1 MSKVVTTTVLP
12 DVAGGSVTFG
22 GTGDSVVATGN
33 DIRTNALQDAGGN
46 AVFTSNGSGVM
57 SGMNSAFAGALKL
70 LSTQTAS
77 NQASVSFTTGI
88 DSTYDVYMFKFFDIH
103 AHHADDGKFSFQVNA
118 VGQSGYNE
126 TITSTYFL
134 AQHSEA
140 DATDLQYTASADQA
154 QGTGIQRLMQS
165 MGSAAD
171 ESGAGTLYLFAPSGT
186 TYVKHWYSRCN
197 NYNSGDKS
205 EDCFAGGYINTT
217 SAIDEIQFS
226 MSADNLTGTIK
237 MYGISK
243 S

>member
-1 MSKVVTTTVLP
+1 MPL
-12 DVAGGSVTFG
+12 
-22 GTGDSVVATGN
+22 
-33 DIRTNALQDAGGN
+33 
-46 AVFTSNGSGVM
+46 
-57 SGMNSAFAGALKL
+57 GALKAALMGTAGVSAAGDVVL
-70 LSTQTAS
+70 LSSQTAS
-77 NQASVSFTTGI
+77 DSASLDFTSGI
-88 DSTYDVYMFKFFDIH
+88 DSTYDVYIFKFIDIH

-171 ESGAGTLYLFAPSGT
+171 ESGAGTLYLFAPSST

>member
-1 MSKVVTTTVLP
+1 MPLGAFKAALMGTAGVSAGDVV
-12 DVAGGSVTFG
+12 
-22 GTGDSVVATGN
+22 
-33 DIRTNALQDAGGN
+33 
-46 AVFTSNGSGVM
+46 
-57 SGMNSAFAGALKL
+57 L
-70 LSTQTAS
+70 LSSQTAS
-77 NQASVSFTTGI
+77 DSASLDFTSGI
-88 DSTYDVYMFKFFDIH
+88 DSTYYVYIFKFIDIH

-171 ESGAGTLYLFAPSGT
+171 ESGAGTLWLFNPSNT